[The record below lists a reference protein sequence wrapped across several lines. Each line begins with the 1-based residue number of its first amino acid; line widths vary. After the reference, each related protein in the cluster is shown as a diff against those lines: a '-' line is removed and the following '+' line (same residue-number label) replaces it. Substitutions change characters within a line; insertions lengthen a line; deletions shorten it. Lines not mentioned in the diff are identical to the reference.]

1 MTIPVSDTAVSD
13 STQPTVEER
22 RFHIL
27 TAAVSLI
34 AEQGYDGV
42 RLRDV
47 GKRAGVSIGLIQH
60 YFDTRDE
67 LMRAAIVH
75 LSEDLVARFNQAGHA
90 EASAWGRIVAL
101 VDQLCAV
108 PNLSEHSTM
117 WVAFAAAVSKY
128 PDLSPGLRQ
137 VYDAWR
143 VYVEEAVDLGVS
155 SGEFD
160 LLGDRDDVIASYL
173 AFFDGYEYDM
183 ATGLIPIDTDE
194 LRRRALL
201 VARALF
207 RPTGT

>member
-1 MTIPVSDTAVSD
+1 M
-13 STQPTVEER
+13 
-22 RFHIL
+22 
-27 TAAVSLI
+27 
-34 AEQGYDGV
+34 
-42 RLRDV
+42 
-47 GKRAGVSIGLIQH
+47 
-60 YFDTRDE
+60 
-67 LMRAAIVH
+67 
-75 LSEDLVARFNQAGHA
+75 
-90 EASAWGRIVAL
+90 
-101 VDQLCAV
+101 
-108 PNLSEHSTM
+108 
-117 WVAFAAAVSKY
+117 
-128 PDLSPGLRQ
+128 
-137 VYDAWR
+137 YDAWR